1 MHMIICAT
9 KPYGNRKVNRCVFIN
24 HSTSI
29 SWEIFNPHLP
39 TLPTISAALWCH
51 RAVKAG
57 RAAPT
62 AVLNLRLRV
71 GRVSGVRPRRFS
83 LMYYGAAHIWANY
96 NNSLTWNKAILG
108 WFLLLTMIPVRSQ
121 WGRYNLP
128 RFIVDFPIYTSI
140 YRLRGG
146 FPASHVWFFRGFFH
160 FNDHQWKT
168 NSRHCHLRPSRG
180 WLDSNC
186 NAPVC
191 LPRIC
196 QFVKWWMFAKH
207 IFKRWDTKRH

>member
-1 MHMIICAT
+1 MF
-9 KPYGNRKVNRCVFIN
+9 K
-24 HSTSI
+24 
-29 SWEIFNPHLP
+29 SW
-39 TLPTISAALWCH
+39 
-51 RAVKAG
+51 K
-57 RAAPT
+57 
-62 AVLNLRLRV
+62 
-71 GRVSGVRPRRFS
+71 PRRWKVVTVNKS
-83 LMYYGAAHIWANY
+83 LWQASVGPKSWKYWICLSFPCILIWVNY
-96 NNSLTWNKAILG
+96 NISLTWIKAIWG
-108 WFLLLTMIPVRSQ
+108 WFPLLTMIPVRSQ